1 MNHSKTTLTAG
12 VGHKAHFSL
21 CMLFAGCAAL
31 FAMAASAASDNNWRK
46 VYGDANGAM
55 NETDHWTSGAPTL
68 DHFAVFPGS
77 LGSYT
82 VTIPAE
88 YELKSNFRANVVDG
102 ETLTLDWRGG
112 RFYQPQLPSDATIKY
127 NNEPFSFRYKGSHF
141 VNLQT
146 YLLSQLHALSDISNA
161 VVRLSATGG
170 HPRLDFDQGE
180 YNFVTPDGSTEWN
193 AYFFLFAD
201 GQGGAHKPPSSFNS
215 EVHFHEG
222 TSTTFPRLMV
232 QCCSYTNVL
241 SFDGGT
247 HVVNGAVTVPDNSQK
262 YTEHAHE
269 VILRVADTANVTL
282 NNTLTIGASS
292 DYYGQTTNQHATV
305 VVENGGK
312 LELKKA
318 FTQDACGALD
328 VIVRNGGELTT
339 RDEWYM
345 KSSPGF
351 FTGRVSVVN
360 AKLNLKGRLSV
371 GSTANATCRETSG
384 FYATNSVI
392 NLSGSGYIQPVGA
405 DVVIVDSDL
414 TNATVHCIET
424 TNDTQMT
431 FLDSRVVNNAQ
442 WTFGSATS
450 RNNTTFDG
458 CDVLSTAEV
467 IPNGGT
473 TTFTN
478 SHVVISNSTTFTK
491 GASNSPKV
499 VFAGDDNVYQQ
510 WGSLNICYYSDTKG
524 EVVFR
529 GGTNSLMGSVYVGS
543 SSRTEGR
550 MTVEGGVVK
559 VFTRPDH
566 PEYSSFAYL
575 GQQDDAY
582 GILDMKGGSLTS
594 SDASG
599 LQIGWK
605 GSGEANISG
614 GTTTLSRVRFG
625 TASSSTTK
633 TNRLV
638 QTGGVLD
645 VVDYGSGFGID
656 ASSTL
661 GRIGLV
667 QLDGGVTKCGRFY
680 PSAGTGLFRA
690 NGGKIVAKGA
700 NVDFFYNFAEAKIG
714 SCGLEIESDY
724 NVTAAQDFADADGED
739 GLLVLSGTGVK
750 TLTGTSTELARVEVT
765 GGKAVLPAAAQ
776 FGTVVAKN
784 GATVAFSG
792 ALPAGAVGALV
803 LGDADTAGVLTVR
816 EGEAISVGELVATN
830 VQLVLEG
837 EFTSGEVSTDY
848 ALITVAGTMSAES
861 KDAWARAVATSG
873 LVDGDIAEFSWVE
886 AGGTTTLKMNVRK
899 PRTLRIELASGTS
912 NATANVSYQPGETLV
927 ADVADGAN
935 LTLSGQYG
943 TGAFAKTG
951 DGRAQL
957 VNTAN
962 DFING
967 VTLYGG
973 ILSVP
978 DTAAFGLG
986 NPLATAG
993 LLLTNGTLEV
1003 TGPAQGAEIA
1013 RLGVAS
1019 APTNILYSGN
1029 YYLGHDAV
1037 IVKSDVDVVAPVPTP
1052 ATAAFIKR
1060 GVGKLT
1066 LTADAAGRFP
1076 NTYGHTRFGQEVDAT
1091 TWIFPANG
1099 SAPSALYSALNIA
1112 EGEMA
1117 FRGTGAE
1124 PVEIGVGGSILVGVP
1139 TKNLSAQPALTVDN
1153 LKLVNMG
1160 SGTRFHL
1167 APQSTETISDVTE
1180 ATVTLTNNAT
1190 ISVDTVQVNYSGTRS
1205 GMKVHV
1211 NADHSDFIAT
1221 YMLYASRGSSPDVK
1235 YFFRNGARL
1244 LVNNCSIYG
1253 NVTFDFDNSVLAKNT
1268 GLGSVSLASY
1278 GSGTVVGYV
1287 FRNGSEFRCSE
1298 LRYASSGTATGA
1310 YTLTFDN
1317 SKWIPG
1323 IGDFTF
1329 SFPGYSNLK
1338 VVVENEGLVLEPPA
1352 GKTWTVSM
1360 PIEGTGGM
1368 VVGGAGTVSL
1378 DGEKW
1383 TATGVVNVQDGATL
1397 DLGGTTAAGLVVGG
1411 AGTVSGGTIS
1421 RGGMKVSLADDGTVT
1436 SAIPTFDGMS
1446 FSKLFKVDVS
1456 RGGSAA
1462 RLAKPYRTVVVADYT
1477 GSAPD
1482 VSGWRMRNAGESGLG
1497 ARFEA
1502 HDGHVYMTPK
1512 VSGVILI
1519 VK

>member
-1 MNHSKTTLTAG
+1 MNHSRATLTAG
-12 VGHKAHFSL
+12 VGHEARFSL
-21 CMLFAGCAAL
+21 RMLLAGVAAL
-31 FAMAASAASDNNWRK
+31 FVMAADAATDNNWRK
-46 VYGDANGAM
+46 VDGDANGAM
-55 NETDHWTSGAPTL
+55 NDTDHWTSGAPTL
-68 DHFAVFPGS
+68 DHYALFPGS

-88 YELKSNFRANVVDG
+88 YEMKSNFRANIVDG
-102 ETLTLDWRGG
+102 ETLTFDWRGG
-112 RFYQPQLPSDATIKY
+112 RFLQPTLADDTNGKY
-127 NNEPFSFRYKGSHF
+127 HNEPFSFRFKGYHF
-141 VNLQT
+141 FNLQT
-146 YLLSQLHALSDISNA
+146 YGYSQLHAPSEISNA
-161 VVRLSATGG
+161 VFRLSATGG
-170 HPRLDFDQGE
+170 HPRIDFDQGE
-180 YNFVTPDGSTEWN
+180 YNFLTPDGSAAWS
-193 AYFFLFAD
+193 AYFFLFSEN
-201 GQGGAHKPPSSFNS
+201 QGGAHKAPASFNS

-222 TSTTFPRLMV
+222 TTTTFPRLFV
-232 QCCSYTNVL
+232 QGCSYTNVL
-241 SFDGGT
+241 AFDGGT
-247 HVVNGAVTVPDNSQK
+247 HVVNGAVTVPDGSQK
-262 YTEHAHE
+262 YTDHAHE
-269 VILRVADTANVTL
+269 MILRVADTADVTF
-282 NNTLTIGASS
+282 NSSLTIGASS
-292 DYYGQTTNQHATV
+292 PTYGQTTNQHATLL
-305 VVENGGK
+305 VENGGK
-312 LELKKA
+312 LKIMGETK
-318 FTQDACGALD
+318 QQYGGGLD
-328 VIVRNGGELTT
+328 IKVRNGGSLSLGSATVN
-339 RDEWYM
+339 
-345 KSSPGF
+345 SQPSL
-351 FTGRVSVVN
+351 TGRIEVVN
-360 AKLNLKGRLSV
+360 AKITLRNLLNV
-371 GSTANATCRETSG
+371 GSGSNSTCRDQSG

-392 NLSGSGYIQPVGA
+392 DLVGSGVLRPAGA
-405 DVVIVDSDL
+405 DVMIVDSVF
-414 TNATVHCIET
+414 TNSVSHGIDTP
-424 TNDTQMT
+424 NDTQTT
-431 FLDSRVVNNAQ
+431 FLNSRVVNNAQ
-442 WTFGSATS
+442 WTFGNATS
-450 RNNTTFDG
+450 GNNVTFDG

-478 SHVVISNSTTFTK
+478 SHVVLSNATTFTK
-491 GASNSPKV
+491 GASNNPKV
-499 VFAGDDNVYQQ
+499 VFAGEGNIYQQ
-510 WGSLNICYYSDTKG
+510 WGALTVGYYSDTKG
-524 EVVFR
+524 ELVFQ

-543 SSRTEGR
+543 SSRTECR

-559 VFTRPDH
+559 VFTRPDK
-566 PEYSSFAYL
+566 PTNTSFVYL
-575 GQQDDAY
+575 GQLDDAY

-594 SDASG
+594 SDANG

-614 GTTTLSRVRFG
+614 GTATFDRVRLG
-625 TASSSTTK
+625 SYSTSTTK
-633 TNRLV
+633 TNCLV
-638 QTGGVLD
+638 QTGGVLN
-645 VVDYGSGFGID
+645 VRYYD
-656 ASSTL
+656 ASYGINASEVA
-661 GRIGLV
+661 GRTGLV

-680 PSAGTGLFRA
+680 GGLGTGLFRA

-714 SCGLEIESDY
+714 SRGLEIESDY

-750 TLTGTSTELARVEVT
+750 TLTGTGTELARVEVT
-765 GGKAVLPAAAQ
+765 GGKAVLPAAAE

-803 LGDADTAGVLTVR
+803 LGDAETAGVLTVR

-861 KDAWARAVATSG
+861 KDAWTRAVATSG

-978 DTAAFGLG
+978 DTAALGLG

-1003 TGPAQGAEIA
+1003 TGPAQGAEIV

-1019 APTNILYSGN
+1019 APTNMIYVGN
-1029 YYLGHDAV
+1029 KYLGHDAV

-1060 GVGKLT
+1060 GAGKLT

-1076 NTYGHTRFGQEVDAT
+1076 NTYGHTYFGQEVNAT

-1099 SAPSALYSALNIA
+1099 SAPNALYSALNIA

-1153 LKLVNMG
+1153 LKLVNKG

-1167 APQSTETISDVTE
+1167 APQSTETLSDVTE

-1221 YMLYASRGSSPDVK
+1221 YMLYASRGSNSPDVK

-1244 LVNNCSIYG
+1244 LVNNCFIYSS
-1253 NVTFDFDNSVLAKNT
+1253 VTFDFDNSVLAKNAQ
-1268 GLGSVSLASY
+1268 LASVPIVSY
-1278 GSGTVVGYV
+1278 GAGTVIGYA

-1323 IGDFTF
+1323 TGDFTF

-1421 RGGMKVSLADDGTVT
+1421 SGGMKVSLADDGTVT

-1456 RGGSAA
+1456 RDGSAA

-1477 GSAPD
+1477 GAAPD
-1482 VSGWRMRNAGESGLG
+1482 VSGWRMRNAGESGIG